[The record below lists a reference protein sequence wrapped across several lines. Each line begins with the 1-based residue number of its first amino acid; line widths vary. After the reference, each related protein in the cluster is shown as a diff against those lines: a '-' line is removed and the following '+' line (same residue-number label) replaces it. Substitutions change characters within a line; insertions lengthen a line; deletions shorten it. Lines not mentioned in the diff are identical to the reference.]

1 MGLTG
6 YVDPEEEA
14 LVAASMALFAQ
25 MGPQH
30 RRTVHL
36 LMTTQMES
44 SMEEIWLHA
53 GEEYR

>member
-1 MGLTG
+1 
-6 YVDPEEEA
+6 
-14 LVAASMALFAQ
+14 MALFAQ